1 MAGDRV
7 GRSQANRLT
16 WPDSFAGY
24 AFVAPAMAMFLLF
37 LAFPIGFSA
46 WLSFHEWN
54 GFTPIARAAFV
65 GLDNYW
71 ALVDDAIFGKALR
84 NTALFAIAST
94 AIQMVVAFLLAYTL
108 WYYKLRFSTFFR
120 ALFFFPTVISMV
132 FVGLTWQQLLA
143 VGGPVDGLIAIFGI
157 SHISWLA
164 DPDLVLWVVIWVSSW
179 QWSGWTMV
187 LFLAGMIGQDR
198 ELVEAAHLDGAG
210 SFTIATRIVVPAQR
224 HVIALALLLNIVGGF
239 QVFDTIYVL
248 TGGGPDHASEA
259 LGTYTYWIAFSAY
272 GPGELGYASAVSV
285 VMIAVLFVFAY
296 FRVRMSRLV

>member
-1 MAGDRV
+1 MAVARE
-7 GRSQANRLT
+7 GRTRAEPLAR
-16 WPDSFAGY
+16 PGSFAGY

-37 LAFPIGFSA
+37 LAFPIGFSV
-46 WLSFHEWN
+46 WLSFHDWN
-54 GFTPIARAAFV
+54 GFTPIARATFV
-65 GLDNYW
+65 GLENFR
-71 ALVDDAIFGKALR
+71 ALLEDAIFGTALR
-84 NTALFAIAST
+84 NTVVFAIAST
-94 AIQMVVAFLLAYTL
+94 TIQMVVAFLLAYTL

-143 VGGPVDGLIAIFGI
+143 VGGPVDNLIATFGV

-164 DPDLVLWVVIWVSSW
+164 NSDLVLWVVVWVSSW

-198 ELVEAAHLDGAG
+198 ELVEAAQLDGAG
-210 SFTIATRIVVPAQR
+210 SFAIATRIVLPGQR

-248 TGGGPDHASEA
+248 TGGGPDHASEV
-259 LGTYTYWIAFSAY
+259 LGTYTYWVAFSAY
-272 GPGELGYASAVSV
+272 GPGALGYASAVSV